1 MTMGTTGSA
10 RQDELHAIET
20 ELAGHATFGDARRIL
35 DRYCAFTL
43 LRLETAFRDRSPVRA
58 LCKQLRDERHRRAA
72 ADILADPVVLADLEG
87 PPEALR
93 RGDDSRRAEIEE
105 LCAAVQRRLRNGA
118 SGLPTAAGCLL
129 SVHPRGA
136 SSAITLWD
144 PDAPASIFKR
154 RFESAFDT
162 RVATHRSASLR
173 RPDPALADAVDRG
186 CDLLARVLPELA
198 ASALAHLRL
207 IGVISSE
214 TIISCVCHFIV
225 STAFVRP
232 TPSRTPWEMA
242 EVLLHEALHCKLG
255 HLARTR
261 AVFQWEGDG
270 STTIRPVWRRS
281 QPGADWS
288 LRRALSAFHVYVHL
302 ALFFTC
308 VERLETPLAGAFGA
322 MPEPFR
328 RRCRTALE
336 RAEHLRRALSA
347 AGLPVDSDCWSMFA
361 WLSRTLQRLS
371 AAA

>member
-20 ELAGHATFGDARRIL
+20 ELAGHATFSDARRIL
-35 DRYCAFTL
+35 DRYCTFTL
-43 LRLETAFRDRSPVRA
+43 LRLEAAFRDRPPVRA

-72 ADILADPVVLADLEG
+72 ADVLADPMVLAYLEG
-87 PPEALR
+87 LPEAPR
-93 RGDDSRRAEIEE
+93 RGDDARGAEIEE
-105 LCAAVQRRLRNGA
+105 LCAAVQRRLRDGA

-136 SSAITLWD
+136 SSAIALWD

-154 RFESAFDT
+154 RFESAFDA
-162 RVATHRSASLR
+162 RVATHYPASLR
-173 RPDPALADAVDRG
+173 RPDPAFAAAVERG

-207 IGVISSE
+207 VGVISSA
-214 TIISCVCHFIV
+214 TVRSCVCHFIA

-242 EVLLHEALHCKLG
+242 EALLHEALHCKLG
-255 HLARTR
+255 HLARTTGG
-261 AVFQWEGDG
+261 FQWEGDG

-288 LRRALSAFHVYVHL
+288 LRRAFSAFHVYVHL
-302 ALFFTC
+302 ALFFAR
-308 VERLETPLAGAFGA
+308 VEHLETPSAGAFGA
-322 MPEPFR
+322 MPAAFR
-328 RRCRTALE
+328 RGRRTALE
-336 RAEHLRRALSA
+336 RADHLRRALSA
-347 AGLPVDSDCWSMFA
+347 AGRPVSSDCRSMFA
-361 WLSRTLQRLS
+361 WLSQTLQRLS

>member
-10 RQDELHAIET
+10 RQDELRAIET

-35 DRYCAFTL
+35 DRRRALAL
-43 LRLETAFRDRSPVRA
+43 LRLETAFRDRPPVRA
-58 LCKQLRDERHRRAA
+58 LCKQLRDGRHRRAA
-72 ADILADPVVLADLEG
+72 AEVLVDPVVLADLEG

-93 RGDDSRRAEIEE
+93 RGDDDRGAEIEE
-105 LCAAVQRRLRNGA
+105 ICAAVQRRLRDGA

-154 RFESAFDT
+154 RFESAFDAW
-162 RVATHRSASLR
+162 VATHSPVSLR
-173 RPDPALADAVDRG
+173 RPDPAFADAVERG

-207 IGVISSE
+207 IGVVSSA
-214 TIISCVCHFIV
+214 TLRSGVCHFIA

-232 TPSRTPWEMA
+232 TPSPWKMA
-242 EVLLHEALHCKLG
+242 ETLLHEALHCKLG

-261 AVFQWEGDG
+261 AVFQWGDG

-288 LRRALSAFHVYVHL
+288 LRRAFSAFHVYVHL
-302 ALFFTC
+302 ALFFAR
-308 VERLETPLAGAFGA
+308 VEHLETPSAGAFGA
-322 MPEPFR
+322 MPAAFR
-328 RRCRTALE
+328 HGRRTALE
-336 RAEHLRRALSA
+336 RADHLRRALSA
-347 AGLPVDSDCWSMFA
+347 AGLPVSSDCRSMFA
-361 WLSRTLQRLS
+361 WLSQTLQRLS